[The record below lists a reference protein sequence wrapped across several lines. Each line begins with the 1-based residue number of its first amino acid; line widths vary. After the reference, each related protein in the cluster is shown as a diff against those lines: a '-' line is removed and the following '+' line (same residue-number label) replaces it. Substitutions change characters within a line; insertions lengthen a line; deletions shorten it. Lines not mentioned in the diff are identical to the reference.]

1 MLRQNIY
8 ILGDVGEPLK
18 LHATFLRQAQYHLKT
33 KLGLSDEFY
42 SNLDLVLHGTGQGS
56 KASPVIWVAISSVIL
71 ILIEQQPE
79 GVTMVDPECIEHLK
93 RWMDGFVDDTTAWLN
108 QFCAELRIPA
118 EDFSGTV
125 TEKLQAMAQ

>member
-1 MLRQNIY
+1 LQLIHELPFN
-8 ILGDVGEPLK
+8 E
-18 LHATFLRQAQYHLKT
+18 FLRQAQHHLKT

-42 SNLDLVLHGTGQGS
+42 SNLDSVLHGTGQGS

-71 ILIEQQPE
+71 ILIQQQSE